1 MPDRRRVPALPILLA
16 LCLAGACG
24 GGVEG
29 KYYNQAGEFV
39 LELKGGKVLMRPEMA
54 AMNANYVV
62 RGDSIVL
69 RDPQNPGQD
78 AIALVRDKDGTIE
91 GGMLGQLKKK

>member
-1 MPDRRRVPALPILLA
+1 MPDRRRLPVLPMLLA
-16 LCLAGACG
+16 LSLAAACTP
-24 GGVEG
+24 GVEG

-39 LELKGGKVLMRPEMA
+39 LELKGGKMIMRPEMS

-91 GGMLGQLKKK
+91 GGMLGQLRKK